1 MKAIQYKAFGG
12 PEVLTLN
19 EIEKPVPQNDEVL
32 VKIISTTIN
41 PFDMKVRSGNMQSVM
56 PVNLPY
62 TPGTD
67 LSGIVESV
75 GNNVSRLKIGDEVFA
90 TTFGSTYTE
99 YIALKEAQVGLKPQN
114 ISFNEAAALAV
125 PVVTSYSVL
134 IETAKLQAGT
144 KMLIH
149 GAAGAVGSTM
159 VQMAKALNCYVIG
172 TATGEGISL
181 LKKLDADEVIDYKIQ
196 DFTKLVSDVDL
207 VADLVGGETQNKS
220 FSIIKKGGKMISTVN
235 PPSQELAKTYDV
247 EAQFISSTPSF
258 LKLDFGSEL
267 IKQGKIKPQIVKVMK
282 LEEAAEAQALVSAG
296 GINGKIIL
304 DIN

>member
-1 MKAIQYKAFGG
+1 MKAMQYKAFGG

-19 EIEKPVPQNDEVL
+19 EIQKPVPQDDEVL
-32 VKIISTTIN
+32 VKIISTTVN
-41 PFDMKVRSGNMQSVM
+41 PFDIKVRSGNMQSMM

-67 LSGIVESV
+67 LSGVVEAV
-75 GNNVSRLKIGDEVFA
+75 GNNASRLKVGDEVFA

-99 YIALKEAQVGLKPQN
+99 YIALKEAQVGLKPKN

-134 IETAKLQAGT
+134 IETAKLQPGT

-159 VQMAKALNCYVIG
+159 VQMAKALNCYVTG

-181 LKKLDADEVIDYKIQ
+181 LKKLGADETIDYKTQ
-196 DFTKLVSDVDL
+196 DFTKLVSDIDL
-207 VADLVGGETQNKS
+207 VIDLVGGETQNKS
-220 FSIIKKGGKMISTVN
+220 FPIIKKGGKMVSTVN
-235 PPSQELAKTYDV
+235 PPSQDLAKENNVTAV
-247 EAQFISSTPSF
+247 FISSTPSF

-267 IKQGKIKPQIVKVMK
+267 IKQEKIKPQIAKVMK
-282 LEEAAEAQALVSAG
+282 LEQAAEAQSLVSAG
-296 GINGKIIL
+296 GVNGKIVL
-304 DIN
+304 EIN